1 MKKIIPYGRQHIDK
15 TDISHVI
22 SALSRDKLTT
32 GELTLKFEKKIKE
45 YLKTNYVLTTSS
57 GTSAI
62 DLAFRI
68 LEIKKGD
75 VVLMPAINF
84 IAAFNTASLQKAK
97 IYLVDVDK
105 ITGQMT
111 PEIVSAFIKKK
122 RLKKL
127 NV

>member
-1 MKKIIPYGRQHIDK
+1 MKRI
-15 TDISHVI
+15 
-22 SALSRDKLTT
+22 
-32 GELTLKFEKKIKE
+32 KK

-68 LEIKKGD
+68 LEIKGD
-75 VVLMPAINF
+75 VILMPAINF
-84 IAAFNTASLQKAK
+84 MAAFNTASLHNAK

-111 PEIVSAFIKKK
+111 PEIVSEFIKEKK
-122 RLKKL
+122 
-127 NV
+127 